1 MSGLFSTLGSS
12 VKALTAHSR
21 AIETAGKNLAN
32 VNNTS
37 YARQRVIYG
46 DRGTVITA
54 EGAKSLGIE
63 ALAVQQLRDS
73 LLDRQ
78 VMRETALRASFEAEQ
93 DILGRAQAG
102 LGQSI
107 DRSSSATA
115 TGSNASTG
123 GLAGAIDDFFN
134 AFQSLAARPTD
145 IGERQTLLQKAAI
158 LTDRFQQTDARL
170 AQVQSDVDISINNDV
185 DDVNRLLTTIADLN
199 AQIGRVEV
207 GAPGTAIDLRDQ
219 RQAKLEELAAKLPI
233 EARNTSDG
241 QIQVVMKD
249 ASNADVILVDKAN
262 VLGPVAF
269 TGTAITGGA
278 SATTLAFS
286 SGKIYGQLSARD
298 GAVQELRDSLD
309 ALAQQLV
316 ESVNDAYNPTSIV
329 GGDFFTAA
337 VPPAVPLASTI
348 SLQSGLTASTLRAGT
363 GAAGDNSIAL
373 AVAAIASESFSTGSG
388 DAIDGTMSQF
398 FSHAVSHLGQALAS
412 ANSRVDDQTN
422 ITNLIKSQRD
432 SVSGV
437 SLDEE
442 MADLVRFQRAFQASS
457 RVFSV
462 VDELLD
468 TVVNRLGS

>member
-12 VKALTAHSR
+12 VKALNAHSR

-46 DRGTVITA
+46 DRGTVVTA
-54 EGAKSLGIE
+54 EGVKSLGLE
-63 ALAVQQLRDS
+63 ALAVQQLRDA

-78 VMRETALRASFEAEQ
+78 VMRETALKAGFEAEQ

-107 DRSSSATA
+107 NRSASATA

-123 GLAGAIDDFFN
+123 GLAAAIDDFFN

-145 IGERQTLLQKAAI
+145 VGERQTLLQKAAI

-170 AQVQSDVDISINNDV
+170 AQVQTDVDASIATDV

-199 AQIGRVEV
+199 AQIGRIEV

-233 EARNTSDG
+233 EARNTTDG

-249 ASNADVILVDKAN
+249 ASNADVILVDKAS

-269 TGTAITGGA
+269 NGTDITGGA
-278 SATTLAFS
+278 SATALSFS
-286 SGKIYGQLSARD
+286 SGKIYGQLNARD
-298 GAVQELRDSLD
+298 GAVQELRNSLN
-309 ALAQQLV
+309 ALAQQFV
-316 ESVNDAYNPTSIV
+316 GSVNAAYNPTSIP
-329 GGDFFTAA
+329 GGDFFAAAGTTAG
-337 VPPAVPLASTI
+337 TI
-348 SLQSGLTASTLRAGT
+348 SLQSGLTATTLRAGT

-373 AVAAIASESFSTGSG
+373 AVAAIASESFSTAGG

-398 FSHAVSHLGQALAS
+398 FSRSVSNLGQALAS
-412 ANSRVDDQTN
+412 ANSRVEDQTN
-422 ITNLIKSQRD
+422 IANLVKSQRD
-432 SVSGV
+432 AVSGV

-468 TVVNRLGS
+468 TVVNRLGR